1 MVAKI
6 TTPHSISRALNY
18 NEQKVQKGIAAF
30 LFAGNYLHNAE
41 ELNFYLKLQR
51 FERLIEQNSA
61 KTNSLHISLNFH
73 PSEIISKEKLTQIA
87 EDYMNKIGFGEQP
100 FLVYQHFDAGHPHLH
115 IVTTNIKENGKRID
129 TYNIG
134 KNESQRAIKEIELK
148 HGLIKAAGRNA
159 DKIESVETVSV
170 QKARYGLAETRRS
183 ISNVLALVVNQ
194 YKFTSLPELNAVL
207 KLYNVVADRGSEE
220 SRTYKNRGLHYRLLD
235 EHGNKIGVPVKA
247 SSIYFRPTLQY
258 LEEKFVQNE
267 SLRLPLQP
275 KLKMAVDWAL
285 SKKPTSITEFVFQLR
300 KENVMAVIRENEGG
314 FIYGIT
320 FIDLRNKV
328 VLNGSDLGKAYS
340 AKTIR
345 ERIAINAGEE
355 QKPVANLLAK
365 KDNGNSSLL
374 INKEAP
380 METKEAQDQK
390 QASARATKENL
401 FEHLMNKEKND
412 LRIPFDFTRKKKKRK
427 KPKL

>member
-30 LFAGNYLHNAE
+30 LFAGNFLHKAE

-61 KTNSLHISLNFH
+61 KTNTLHISLNFH
-73 PSEIISKEKLTQIA
+73 PSEIILKEKLTQIA

-194 YKFTSLPELNAVL
+194 YKFTSLSELNTVL
-207 KLYNVVADRGSEE
+207 KLYKVIADRGSEE
-220 SRTYKNRGLHYRLLD
+220 SRTFKNRGLHYRLLD
-235 EHGNKIGVPVKA
+235 DKGNKTGVPVKA
-247 SSIYFRPTLQY
+247 SSIYFKPTLKF
-258 LEEKFVQNE
+258 LEEKFALNE
-267 SLRLPLQP
+267 SLRLPFKP
-275 KLKMAVDWAL
+275 KLKTAIDWTL
-285 SKKPTSITEFVFQLR
+285 LNRPSGISDFVFRLK
-300 KENVMAVIRENEGG
+300 KENVTAVIRENEKG
-314 FIYGIT
+314 FVYGIT
-320 FIDLRNKV
+320 FIDHRNKTV
-328 VLNGSDLGKAYS
+328 FNGSDLGKSYS
-340 AKTIR
+340 AAGIK
-345 ERIAINAGEE
+345 ERIAESICEE
-355 QKPVANLLAK
+355 KNSAPNLLEK
-365 KDNGNSSLL
+365 KGAGSNPK
-374 INKEAP
+374 KEMKQDASQKQE
-380 METKEAQDQK
+380 MHSTKEDMWD
-390 QASARATKENL
+390 L
-401 FEHLMNKEKND
+401 LMNREKND
-412 LRIPFDFTRKKKKRK
+412 LRIPFDFIKKKKKRRDR
-427 KPKL
+427 KL